1 MQNLI
6 KYLTSLAFIFLLF
19 PMSVFAGEVVK
30 VECTNSN
37 GPFTSLIDSDGGK
50 QLLFSQ
56 PSPWNVGFAKDGIFG
71 ADKNGNGFFINFVT
85 GEFLNNSNKYADCKF
100 PNIEVLENNNTV
112 DAVMNTVDAVMIE
125 KEVEYIEAECH
136 DPEMNYFDSETMLFL
151 LDTAGGKQTFLG
163 EEADI
168 VFTKDKV
175 VINDSYG
182 NQGIMDFKSGKMYIN
197 GKKAADCE
205 FSNLE
210 ALN

>member
-1 MQNLI
+1 MKKII
-6 KYLTSLAFIFLLF
+6 KYIASLFFIFLLF
-19 PMSVFAGEVVK
+19 PMSVFAGEIVK

-112 DAVMNTVDAVMIE
+112 DAVMIE
-125 KEVEYIEAECH
+125 KEVEFIEAKCEGGN
-136 DPEMNYFDSETMLFL
+136 EVILFFIRNN
-151 LDTAGGKQTFLG
+151 DGTQYIDAF
-163 EEADI
+163 EENAEVTI
-168 VFTKDKV
+168 TKDKALV
-175 VINDSYG
+175 RLESLGLMVI
-182 NQGIMDFKSGKMYIN
+182 DFKSGDLFL
-197 GKKAADCE
+197 GGEKKADCE

>member
-1 MQNLI
+1 M
-6 KYLTSLAFIFLLF
+6 F
-19 PMSVFAGEVVK
+19 
-30 VECTNSN
+30 
-37 GPFTSLIDSDGGK
+37 
-50 QLLFSQ
+50 
-56 PSPWNVGFAKDGIFG
+56 NVAVSKDAIFG
-71 ADKNGNGFFINFVT
+71 ADDYGRGFFINFGT
-85 GEFLNNSNKYADCKF
+85 GEFYSSANKFADCKF
-100 PNIEVLENNNTV
+100 PNIEVLENN
-112 DAVMNTVDAVMIE
+112 NTVDAVMIE

-175 VINDSYG
+175 VINDNYG
-182 NQGIMDFKSGKMYIN
+182 NQAIMDFKSGKMYIN
-197 GKKAADCE
+197 GEKAADCE